1 MFCSS
6 ERQVTCSRHQ
16 LWKYKENVQLVILL
30 VNAIRFHNVRL
41 TPMRSGGKRIE
52 IQAFQ
57 LFWTWPLSLKNPP
70 PQKKEDSV
78 YWEVIYFLLIHS
90 KNFQMSFEVVNVWK
104 VIEKWRSLS
113 EYNFAFLVFFLGF
126 WPSFSNC
133 CRLPEVKST
142 SNQLCN

>member
-70 PQKKEDSV
+70 PKKKKKTA
-78 YWEVIYFLLIHS
+78 F
-90 KNFQMSFEVVNVWK
+90 
-104 VIEKWRSLS
+104 IEKLYTFYLYIRKTSKCPLRSSMS
-113 EYNFAFLVFFLGF
+113 EKWLKNEDHYLNTILPFLYFFSVFDRHFLTVVAYL
-126 WPSFSNC
+126 
-133 CRLPEVKST
+133 R
-142 SNQLCN
+142 